1 MVNAADRPLSWTIA
15 HDDSFWQTVPS
26 SAKPNVSQ
34 VLVSGSR
41 QIFSL
46 KKIEVWALRAM
57 TEHPGHSTKHGF
69 FSLGGGGVVK
79 MGRKRGIEGMKGGE
93 RGDRMLLIICCS

>member
-1 MVNAADRPLSWTIA
+1 
-15 HDDSFWQTVPS
+15 
-26 SAKPNVSQ
+26 
-34 VLVSGSR
+34 
-41 QIFSL
+41 
-46 KKIEVWALRAM
+46 M